1 MKAHQREML
10 ERIRAAEKPAF
21 SETASALL
29 DGSLHWP
36 DDEIDR
42 FIDGFMNDPYLTRNP
57 GDRP

>member
-1 MKAHQREML
+1 ML